1 MTISYHFIP
10 FHTSH
15 FISFHTIAYLI
26 YVWRCEEWNYFKTV
40 MISTGSQ
47 LTKCNHQSI
56 IIIINKVLT
65 KMTLNKVIAGALY
78 IVICGWNA
86 VKVQGWQL
94 PVLTSR
100 TNRTALL
107 TPCTRACVHA
117 ARSRD
122 VWTRNTWASTPCRVP
137 DLVPNVRMSPPPAI
151 DGCFPEWTSLQLH
164 THRYAYWVCS
174 SSAMSSQ

>member
-1 MTISYHFIP
+1 MYCEETAECLKTTHL
-10 FHTSH
+10 HTSPVYGH
-15 FISFHTIAYLI
+15 NCT
-26 YVWRCEEWNYFKTV
+26 
-40 MISTGSQ
+40 SQ
-47 LTKCNHQSI
+47 LLYKPTNSSTVCVLNS
-56 IIIINKVLT
+56 IINKVLI
-65 KMTLNKVIAGALY
+65 KLTLNKVIAGALY